1 MIFNTM
7 LLKQLIVGKTRMLDK
22 TQKLL
27 LMFIVYFGLVFQK
40 TMCAF
45 PPHLYNPQVWIF
57 FMSPL
62 DYPGWDFSS
71 QNGLLPSFRVRRS
84 EK

>member
-40 TMCAF
+40 TMCAL

-57 FMSPL
+57 SCPPWIIQVGTFHLKMVCFPL
-62 DYPGWDFSS
+62 
-71 QNGLLPSFRVRRS
+71 S
-84 EK
+84 E